1 MLGIF
6 LADSLILPFFLR
18 NRFISSLFSILLIN
32 AVYHLLVNKN
42 KGEGMGGGGGGVFD
56 FNARKR
62 GGGLIDFPALKRGR
76 GLIRE
81 GGLHRGFTVF
91 VQTSP

>member
-42 KGEGMGGGGGGVFD
+42 KGEGMGGGGG
-56 FNARKR
+56 
-62 GGGLIDFPALKRGR
+62 LIDFPALKRGR